1 MEDLVQYGTGCS
13 DTIPELK
20 PFKNICMP
28 TFLFYAS
35 GIPVGFV
42 HGANGGRMREA
53 IFEAVKREMLVRA
66 GECERQAIELEMAV
80 PYQYEETEEE
90 REMGIKTVENVKS
103 LKKK

>member
-1 MEDLVQYGTGCS
+1 MQVLEYMEDMVQYGTGCS
-13 DTIPELK
+13 DTIAELK

-53 IFEAVKREMLVRA
+53 IFEGFGRL
-66 GECERQAIELEMAV
+66 GEVL
-80 PYQYEETEEE
+80 
-90 REMGIKTVENVKS
+90 GGS
-103 LKKK
+103 G